1 LSIEEI
7 GVALTILTAV
17 SWSLAAVLYKVGLK
31 EEDSDV
37 IVANGIRAISA
48 LLFIFLTTIFLGDM
62 NEINKLT
69 TWLLFLIV
77 ANVSVGI
84 LLGDCLFFIA
94 LRDAGVAIGYPVTYT
109 YSLFVAIFAYFFLQE
124 AVNIWTFISAI
135 LIIVGISLLFF
146 KAEKS
151 ESKHM
156 VKGLTAA
163 ILAAICWGISIP
175 ILKILLLNIEP
186 FFLNLVRLIVLNII
200 VWLLILSKKG
210 KRRKVRSLGKSGL
223 IVLLTG
229 GIFGIGLG
237 AILFL
242 FSINLIGTA
251 RSTIITSS
259 SPLFSTIFGILIL
272 KEKLDKP
279 RILGI
284 AIVILGIY
292 IISIA

>member
-1 LSIEEI
+1 LSVEEI
-7 GVALTILTAV
+7 GVALSILTAV

-37 IVANGIRAISA
+37 IVANGIRAFSA
-48 LLFIFLTTIFLGDM
+48 LLFIFLATIFLGNL

-94 LRDAGVAIGYPVTYT
+94 LRDAGVAIGYPVAYT
-109 YSLFVAIFAYFFLQE
+109 YSLFVSIFAYFFLQE

-135 LIIVGISLLFF
+135 LVIFGIFLLFF

-156 VKGLTAA
+156 VKGLVAA
-163 ILAAICWGISIP
+163 ILTAMCWGISIP

-186 FFLNLVRLIVLNII
+186 FFLNLVRLIVLNLI

-210 KRRKVRSLGKSGL
+210 KRRKIRSLGRSGL
-223 IVLLTG
+223 IALLTG

-242 FSINLIGTA
+242 FSINLIGA
-251 RSTIITSS
+251 AKSTIITSS
-259 SPLFSTIFGILIL
+259 SPLFSTVLGVTVL
-272 KEKLDKP
+272 KEKLDKL

-284 AIVILGIY
+284 ATIILGIY
-292 IISIA
+292 IISIT

>member
-1 LSIEEI
+1 MLVEEVGIALSILAAI
-7 GVALTILTAV
+7 
-17 SWSLAAVLYKVGLK
+17 SWSLAAVLYKIGLK
-31 EEDSDV
+31 EEHSDV

-48 LLFIFLTTIFLGDM
+48 LLFIFLATIFLGNM

-69 TWLLFLIV
+69 IWLLLLV
-77 ANVSVGI
+77 VVNVSVGI

-94 LRDAGVAIGYPVTYT
+94 LRDAGVAIGYPVAYT
-109 YSLFVAIFAYFFLQE
+109 YSLFVSIFAYFFLQE
-124 AVNIWTFISAI
+124 PVNIWTFISAI
-135 LIIVGISLLFF
+135 IIILGIFLLFF

-156 VKGLTAA
+156 VKGLIAA
-163 ILAAICWGISIP
+163 ILAAMCWGISIP

-210 KRRKVRSLGKSGL
+210 KRRKVRSLGRSSL

-229 GIFGIGLG
+229 GIFGIGIG

-242 FSINLIGTA
+242 FSINLIGA
-251 RSTIITSS
+251 AKSTIITSS
-259 SPLFSTIFGILIL
+259 SPLFSTIFGVAVL
-272 KEKLDKP
+272 KEKLDKL

-284 AIVILGIY
+284 AIIILGIY
-292 IISIA
+292 TLTIT

>member
-1 LSIEEI
+1 MSVEEI
-7 GVALTILTAV
+7 GVALSILTAV

-37 IVANGIRAISA
+37 IVANGIRAFSA
-48 LLFIFLTTIFLGDM
+48 LLFIFLATIFLGNL

-94 LRDAGVAIGYPVTYT
+94 LRDAGVAIGYPVAYT
-109 YSLFVAIFAYFFLQE
+109 YSLFVSIFAYFFLQE

-135 LIIVGISLLFF
+135 LVIFGIFLLFF

-156 VKGLTAA
+156 VKGLVAA
-163 ILAAICWGISIP
+163 ILTAMCWGISIP

-186 FFLNLVRLIVLNII
+186 FFLNLVRLIVLNLI

-210 KRRKVRSLGKSGL
+210 KRRKIRSLGRSGL
-223 IVLLTG
+223 IALLTG

-242 FSINLIGTA
+242 FSINLIGA
-251 RSTIITSS
+251 AKSTIITSS
-259 SPLFSTIFGILIL
+259 SPLFSTVLGVTVL
-272 KEKLDKP
+272 KEKLDKL

-284 AIVILGIY
+284 ATIILGIY
-292 IISIA
+292 IISIT

>member
-7 GVALTILTAV
+7 GVALSILTAI

-37 IVANGIRAISA
+37 IVANGIRAFSA
-48 LLFIFLTTIFLGDM
+48 LLFIFLATIFLGNL

-94 LRDAGVAIGYPVTYT
+94 LRDAGVAIGYPVAYT
-109 YSLFVAIFAYFFLQE
+109 YSLFVSIFAYFFLQE

-135 LIIVGISLLFF
+135 LVIFGIFLLFF

-156 VKGLTAA
+156 VKGLVAA
-163 ILAAICWGISIP
+163 ILTAMCWGISIP

-186 FFLNLVRLIVLNII
+186 FFLNLVRLIVLNLI

-210 KRRKVRSLGKSGL
+210 KRRKIRSLGRSGL
-223 IVLLTG
+223 IALLTG

-242 FSINLIGTA
+242 FSINLIGA
-251 RSTIITSS
+251 AKSTIITSS
-259 SPLFSTIFGILIL
+259 SPLFSTVLGVTVL
-272 KEKLDKP
+272 KEKLDKL

-284 AIVILGIY
+284 ATIILGIY
-292 IISIA
+292 IISIT

>member
-1 LSIEEI
+1 MTIEEI
-7 GVALTILTAV
+7 GVALSILTAV

-37 IVANGIRAISA
+37 IVANGIRAFPA
-48 LLFIFLTTIFLGDM
+48 LLFIFLATIFLGNM

-77 ANVSVGI
+77 VNVSVGI

-94 LRDAGVAIGYPVTYT
+94 LRDAGVAIGYPVSYT
-109 YSLFVAIFAYFFLQE
+109 YSLFVSIFAYFFLQE
-124 AVNIWTFISAI
+124 PVNIWTFVSAI
-135 LIIVGISLLFF
+135 FVIFGIFLLFF

-156 VKGLTAA
+156 VKGLVAA
-163 ILAAICWGISIP
+163 ILTAMCWGISIP

-186 FFLNLVRLIVLNII
+186 FFLNLVRLIVLNLI
-200 VWLLILSKKG
+200 VWLLILSKKD
-210 KRRKVRSLGKSGL
+210 KRRKVRSLGRSGL
-223 IVLLTG
+223 IALLTG

-242 FSINLIGTA
+242 FSINLIGA
-251 RSTIITSS
+251 AKSTIITSS
-259 SPLFSTIFGILIL
+259 SPLFSTVLGVAVL
-272 KEKLDKP
+272 KEKLDKL

-284 AIVILGIY
+284 AIIILGIY
-292 IISIA
+292 TLTIT

>member
-1 LSIEEI
+1 MSVEEI
-7 GVALTILTAV
+7 GVALSILTAV

-37 IVANGIRAISA
+37 IVANGVRAFSA
-48 LLFIFLTTIFLGDM
+48 LLFIFLATIFLGDM

-69 TWLLFLIV
+69 VWLLFLIV

-156 VKGLTAA
+156 VKGLIAA
-163 ILAAICWGISIP
+163 ILAAMCWGISIP

-186 FFLNLVRLIVLNII
+186 FFLNLVRLIVLNLI

-210 KRRKVRSLGKSGL
+210 KRRKVRSLGRSNL

-242 FSINLIGTA
+242 FSINLIGA
-251 RSTIITSS
+251 AKSTIITSS
-259 SPLFSTIFGILIL
+259 SPLFSTVLGVAVL
-272 KEKLDKP
+272 KEKLDKL

-284 AIVILGIY
+284 AIIILGIY
-292 IISIA
+292 TLTIT

>member
-1 LSIEEI
+1 MSIEEI
-7 GVALTILTAV
+7 GVVLSILTAI

-37 IVANGIRAISA
+37 IVANGIRAFSA
-48 LLFIFLTTIFLGDM
+48 LLFIFLATIFLGNL

-94 LRDAGVAIGYPVTYT
+94 LRDAGVAIGYPVAYT
-109 YSLFVAIFAYFFLQE
+109 YSLFVSIFAYFFLQE

-135 LIIVGISLLFF
+135 LVIFGIFLLFF

-156 VKGLTAA
+156 VKGLVAA
-163 ILAAICWGISIP
+163 ILTAMCWGISIP

-186 FFLNLVRLIVLNII
+186 FFLNLVRLIVLNLI

-210 KRRKVRSLGKSGL
+210 KRRKIRSLGRSGL
-223 IVLLTG
+223 IALLTG

-242 FSINLIGTA
+242 FSINLIGA
-251 RSTIITSS
+251 AKSTIITSS
-259 SPLFSTIFGILIL
+259 SPLFSTVLGVTVL
-272 KEKLDKP
+272 KEKLDKL

-284 AIVILGIY
+284 ATIILGIY
-292 IISIA
+292 IISIT

>member
-1 LSIEEI
+1 MSVEEI
-7 GVALTILTAV
+7 GVALSILTAI

-37 IVANGIRAISA
+37 IVANGIRAFSA
-48 LLFIFLTTIFLGDM
+48 LLFIFLATIFLGNL

-94 LRDAGVAIGYPVTYT
+94 LRDAGVAIGYPVAYT
-109 YSLFVAIFAYFFLQE
+109 YSLFVSIFAYFFLQE

-135 LIIVGISLLFF
+135 LVIFGIFLLFF

-156 VKGLTAA
+156 VKGLVAA
-163 ILAAICWGISIP
+163 ILTAMCWGISIP

-186 FFLNLVRLIVLNII
+186 FFLNLVRLIVLNLI

-210 KRRKVRSLGKSGL
+210 KRRKIRSLGRSGL
-223 IVLLTG
+223 IALLTG

-242 FSINLIGTA
+242 FSINLIGA
-251 RSTIITSS
+251 AKSTIITSS
-259 SPLFSTIFGILIL
+259 SPLFSTVLGVTVL
-272 KEKLDKP
+272 KEKLDKL

-284 AIVILGIY
+284 ATIILGIY
-292 IISIA
+292 IISIT